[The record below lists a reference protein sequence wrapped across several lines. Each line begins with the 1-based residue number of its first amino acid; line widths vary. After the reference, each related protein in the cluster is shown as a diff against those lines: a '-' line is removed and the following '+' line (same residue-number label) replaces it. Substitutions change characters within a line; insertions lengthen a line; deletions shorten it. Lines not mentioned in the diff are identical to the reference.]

1 LKEVRLK
8 DKSKM
13 FFKELDLDD
22 GEAVIT
28 YLNKVGGETN
38 FLTFG
43 KEGISYTIQQEKVL
57 LRNMKE
63 TDGNFMIGGYIN
75 KKLVTVASI
84 TSSSKERLK
93 HKADIGISVLKD
105 YWNIG
110 VGSQMMEY
118 LISLCK
124 ENSFRKID
132 LLVYENNERAIKL
145 YKKFGFVKEGLLT
158 RDVLIDGVFYSS
170 YHMGLKI
177 D

>member
-1 LKEVRLK
+1 MKKETLKN
-8 DKSKM
+8 KSEIT
-13 FFKELDLDD
+13 FRELDSQDAEKVLN
-22 GEAVIT
+22 
-28 YLNKVGGETN
+28 YLNKVGGETD

-43 KEGISYTIQQEKVL
+43 KEGISYTIEQEKVV

-63 TDGNFMIGGYIN
+63 TERSYMIGGYIN
-75 KKLVTVASI
+75 KNLVTIGSI
-84 TSSSKERLK
+84 TSSSKKRLK

-124 ENSFRKID
+124 KNNFKKVD
-132 LLVYENNERAIKL
+132 LLVYENNEKAIKL
-145 YKKFGFVKEGLLT
+145 YEKFGFIKEGLLS
-158 RDVLIDGVFYSS
+158 RDVLIEGTFYSS

>member
-1 LKEVRLK
+1 MKEVRLK

-13 FFKELDLDD
+13 IFRELDLGD
-22 GEAVIT
+22 GEAVVD

-63 TDGNFMIGGYIN
+63 TKGNYMIGGYLKN
-75 KKLVTVASI
+75 KLVTVGSI

-93 HKADIGISVLKD
+93 HKADVGISVLKD

-110 VGSQMMEY
+110 IGSQMMEY
-118 LISLCK
+118 LIFLCRK
-124 ENSFRKID
+124 NSFRKID
-132 LLVYENNERAIKL
+132 LIVYENNERAIKL
-145 YKKFGFVKEGLLT
+145 YEKLGFVKEGLLT

>member
-1 LKEVRLK
+1 MKEVRLK

-13 FFKELDLDD
+13 IFRELDLGD
-22 GEAVIT
+22 GEAVVN

-63 TDGNFMIGGYIN
+63 TKGNYMIGGYLKN
-75 KKLVTVASI
+75 KLVTVGSI

-110 VGSQMMEY
+110 IGSQMMEY
-118 LISLCK
+118 LISLCRK
-124 ENSFRKID
+124 NSFRKID
-132 LLVYENNERAIKL
+132 LIVYENNERAIKL
-145 YKKFGFVKEGLLT
+145 YEKLGFVKEGLLT

>member
-1 LKEVRLK
+1 MKEVRLK

-13 FFKELDLDD
+13 IFRELDLGD
-22 GEAVIT
+22 GEAVVD

-43 KEGISYTIQQEKVL
+43 KEGVSYTIEQEKVL

-63 TDGNFMIGGYIN
+63 TKGNYMIGGYLKN
-75 KKLVTVASI
+75 KLVTVGSI

-93 HKADIGISVLKD
+93 HKADVGISVLKD

-110 VGSQMMEY
+110 IGSQMMEY
-118 LISLCK
+118 LIFLCRK
-124 ENSFRKID
+124 NSFRKID
-132 LLVYENNERAIKL
+132 LIVYENNERAIKL
-145 YKKFGFVKEGLLT
+145 YEKLGFVKEGLLT

>member
-1 LKEVRLK
+1 MIFR
-8 DKSKM
+8 
-13 FFKELDLDD
+13 ELDSDD
-22 GEAVIT
+22 AEWVIS
-28 YLNKVGGETN
+28 YLKKVGGETN

-43 KEGISYTIQQEKVL
+43 KEGVSYTIEQEKVL

-63 TDGNFMIGGYIN
+63 TKGNYMIGGYLKN
-75 KKLVTVASI
+75 KLVTVGSI

-93 HKADIGISVLKD
+93 HKADVGISVLKD

-110 VGSQMMEY
+110 IGSQMMEY
-118 LISLCK
+118 LIFLCRK
-124 ENSFRKID
+124 NSFRKID
-132 LLVYENNERAIKL
+132 LIVYENNERAIKL
-145 YKKFGFVKEGLLT
+145 YEKLGFVKEGLLT

>member
-1 LKEVRLK
+1 MKKEILKNKTEITFR
-8 DKSKM
+8 
-13 FFKELDLDD
+13 ELDAHDAEVVLD
-22 GEAVIT
+22 
-28 YLNKVGGETN
+28 YLNKVGGETD

-43 KEGISYTIQQEKVL
+43 EEGISYTVEQEKVV

-63 TDGNFMIGGYIN
+63 TERNYMIGGYIN
-75 KKLVTVASI
+75 ENLVTIGSI
-84 TSSSKERLK
+84 TSSSKKRLK

-110 VGSQMMEY
+110 IGSRMMEY

-124 ENSFRKID
+124 EKNFKKID
-132 LLVYENNERAIKL
+132 LLVYENNEKAIKL
-145 YKKFGFVKEGLLT
+145 YEKFGFIKEGLLS
-158 RDVLIDGVFYSS
+158 RDVLIEGNFYSS

>member
-13 FFKELDLDD
+13 IFRELDLGD
-22 GEAVIT
+22 GEAVVD

-43 KEGISYTIQQEKVL
+43 KEGVSYTIEQEKVL

-63 TDGNFMIGGYIN
+63 TKGNYMIGGYLKN
-75 KKLVTVASI
+75 KLVTVGSI

-93 HKADIGISVLKD
+93 HKADVGISVLKD

-110 VGSQMMEY
+110 IGSQMMEY
-118 LISLCK
+118 LIFLCRK
-124 ENSFRKID
+124 NSFRKID
-132 LLVYENNERAIKL
+132 LIVYENNERAIKL
-145 YKKFGFVKEGLLT
+145 YEKLGFVKEGLLT